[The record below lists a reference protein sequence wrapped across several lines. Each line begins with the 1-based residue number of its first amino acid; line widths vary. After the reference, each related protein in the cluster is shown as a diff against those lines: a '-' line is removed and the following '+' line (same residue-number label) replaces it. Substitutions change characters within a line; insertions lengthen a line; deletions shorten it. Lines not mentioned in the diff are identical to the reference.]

1 MSSLSGLTSSEVAL
15 HRKKGQGANLA
26 QTLVGAF
33 PGRRKLRLQRK
44 KMKTISLALLS
55 FLLLIAISACSG
67 NDQTIIQDAWARPGF
82 VGDNSAV
89 YFVLTNP
96 SDSPDNLID
105 ANTDTADMVEIHLSK
120 MDSAGVM
127 TMERQ
132 DLIVIPANEKL
143 EFSPGGLH
151 VMLISLLKDLAP
163 GDSFPLTL
171 SFQNAGDITV
181 EVEVRQP

>member
-1 MSSLSGLTSSEVAL
+1 M
-15 HRKKGQGANLA
+15 KG
-26 QTLVGAF
+26 F
-33 PGRRKLRLQRK
+33 PY
-44 KMKTISLALLS
+44 ILLS
-55 FLLLIAISACSG
+55 ICLLIALSACTG
-67 NDQTIIQDAWARPGF
+67 NDQINVQDAWARPGF

-96 SDSPDNLID
+96 STSPDNLIGAD
-105 ANTDTADMVEIHLSK
+105 SDIADMAEIHLSK

-132 DLIVIPANEKL
+132 DLIVIPAGDTL

-151 VMLISLLKDLAP
+151 VMLISLLKDFAP
-163 GDSFPLTL
+163 GDKFSLTL
-171 SFQNAGDITV
+171 DFQRAGDITV

>member
-1 MSSLSGLTSSEVAL
+1 
-15 HRKKGQGANLA
+15 
-26 QTLVGAF
+26 
-33 PGRRKLRLQRK
+33 
-44 KMKTISLALLS
+44 MKTFSLS
-55 FLLLIAISACSG
+55 FLFFCLLISVSACAG
-67 NDQTIIQDAWARPGF
+67 NNNINVKDAWARPGF

-89 YFVLTNP
+89 YFILTNP
-96 SDSPDNLID
+96 NDSPDNLID

-132 DLIVIPANEKL
+132 DLIVIPANEEL

-151 VMLISLLKDLAP
+151 VMLISLLRDLAP

-171 SFQNAGDITV
+171 EFQNAGDITV

>member
-1 MSSLSGLTSSEVAL
+1 L
-15 HRKKGQGANLA
+15 KG
-26 QTLVGAF
+26 F
-33 PGRRKLRLQRK
+33 PFL
-44 KMKTISLALLS
+44 LLS
-55 FLLLIAISACSG
+55 ICLLIAISGCSG
-67 NDQTIIQDAWARPGF
+67 NDQMNVQNAWARPGF

-96 SDSPDNLID
+96 STSPENLLDADSDF
-105 ANTDTADMVEIHLSK
+105 ANMAEIHLSK

-132 DLIVIPANEKL
+132 DLIVIPASDTL

-151 VMLISLLKDLAP
+151 VMLIGLLKDLAP
-163 GDSFPLTL
+163 GDKFPLTL
-171 SFQNAGDITV
+171 EIQHAGDITV

>member
-1 MSSLSGLTSSEVAL
+1 
-15 HRKKGQGANLA
+15 
-26 QTLVGAF
+26 
-33 PGRRKLRLQRK
+33 
-44 KMKTISLALLS
+44 MKTFSLS
-55 FLLLIAISACSG
+55 FLFFCLLISVSACAG
-67 NDQTIIQDAWARPGF
+67 NNNINVKDAWARPGF

-96 SDSPDNLID
+96 NDSPDNLIG
-105 ANTDTADMVEIHLSK
+105 ADSDIASMVEIHLST

-127 TMERQ
+127 SMERQ
-132 DLIVIPANEKL
+132 DLIVIPSNESV

-171 SFQNAGDITV
+171 EFQNAGDITV

>member
-1 MSSLSGLTSSEVAL
+1 
-15 HRKKGQGANLA
+15 
-26 QTLVGAF
+26 
-33 PGRRKLRLQRK
+33 
-44 KMKTISLALLS
+44 MKTFSLS
-55 FLLLIAISACSG
+55 FLFFCLLISVSACAG
-67 NDQTIIQDAWARPGF
+67 NNNINVKDAWARPGF

-89 YFVLTNP
+89 YFILTNP
-96 SDSPDNLID
+96 NDSPDNLID

-132 DLIVIPANEKL
+132 DLIVIPANEEL

-151 VMLISLLKDLAP
+151 VMLISLLRDLAP

-171 SFQNAGDITV
+171 NFQNAGDITV

>member
-1 MSSLSGLTSSEVAL
+1 ML
-15 HRKKGQGANLA
+15 
-26 QTLVGAF
+26 
-33 PGRRKLRLQRK
+33 
-44 KMKTISLALLS
+44 ISV
-55 FLLLIAISACSG
+55 SACAG
-67 NDQTIIQDAWARPGF
+67 NNNINVKDAWARPGF

-89 YFVLTNP
+89 YFILTNP
-96 SDSPDNLID
+96 NDSPDNLID

-132 DLIVIPANEKL
+132 DLIVIPANEEL

-151 VMLISLLKDLAP
+151 VMLISLLRDLAP

-171 SFQNAGDITV
+171 NFQNAGDITV

>member
-1 MSSLSGLTSSEVAL
+1 L
-15 HRKKGQGANLA
+15 
-26 QTLVGAF
+26 
-33 PGRRKLRLQRK
+33 
-44 KMKTISLALLS
+44 KTFSLS
-55 FLLLIAISACSG
+55 FLFFCLLISVSACAG
-67 NDQTIIQDAWARPGF
+67 NNNINVKDAWARPGF

-89 YFVLTNP
+89 YFILTNP
-96 SDSPDNLID
+96 NDSPDNLID

-132 DLIVIPANEKL
+132 DLIVIPANEEL

-151 VMLISLLKDLAP
+151 VMLISLLRDLAP

-171 SFQNAGDITV
+171 NFQNAGDITV

>member
-1 MSSLSGLTSSEVAL
+1 
-15 HRKKGQGANLA
+15 
-26 QTLVGAF
+26 
-33 PGRRKLRLQRK
+33 
-44 KMKTISLALLS
+44 MKTFSLS
-55 FLLLIAISACSG
+55 FLFFCLLISVSACAG
-67 NDQTIIQDAWARPGF
+67 NNNINVKDAWARPGF

-89 YFVLTNP
+89 YFILTNP
-96 SDSPDNLID
+96 NDSPDNLID

-132 DLIVIPANEKL
+132 DLIVIPANEEL

-151 VMLISLLKDLAP
+151 VMLISLLRDLAP

-171 SFQNAGDITV
+171 NFQNAGDIRV